1 MKNSGVGA
9 VVLAY
14 VIADNRIRTPVSA
27 VAGSADKHKTSIV
40 IMTVVIL
47 KDGSITMVIT
57 IERLAVHSPHH
68 AGNLIEL
75 EERICTTPRPHACG
89 IVQSTHTSAD
99 QCIIF
104 DQSTLTTY
112 WNNTVAADVLKQIT
126 ADNNISAWIPVS
138 SGIIRGIPEADPVS
152 VRSNEVTIFY

>member
-1 MKNSGVGA
+1 MRTDINDIVVYFCVNGLPGNMENARIAA
-9 VVLAY
+9 VIFAD

-68 AGNLIEL
+68 AGNLIEQ
-75 EERICTTPRPHACG
+75 PHG
-89 IVQSTHTSAD
+89 HMP
-99 QCIIF
+99 
-104 DQSTLTTY
+104 
-112 WNNTVAADVLKQIT
+112 AA
-126 ADNNISAWIPVS
+126 
-138 SGIIRGIPEADPVS
+138 
-152 VRSNEVTIFY
+152 